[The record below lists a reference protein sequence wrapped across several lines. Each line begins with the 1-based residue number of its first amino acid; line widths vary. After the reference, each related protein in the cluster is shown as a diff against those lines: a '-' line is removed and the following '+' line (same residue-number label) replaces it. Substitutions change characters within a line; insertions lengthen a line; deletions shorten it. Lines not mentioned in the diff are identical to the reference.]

1 MAIKF
6 QYNKTSLNNIT
17 KQLKMRQSAL
27 PTLKNKESALR
38 LEVRKAK
45 ERSEK
50 LIEDL
55 DAALKKYDYLAALWN
70 ECEPGLIS
78 ITDVDLT
85 TVKVA
90 GVKTPELVAIH
101 YEIHEFNAFT
111 SPAWYAD
118 GVAILKELSRLG
130 IESEVYVEKSRILD
144 YQRKKTTQK
153 VNLYE
158 KVQIPGYQEA
168 IRKIKRYMEDEENLS
183 KAASKIVKSR
193 HAEEEEMEEAAN
205 GR

>member
-6 QYNKTSLNNIT
+6 QYNKTSLNNLG
-17 KQLKMRQSAL
+17 KQLKMRQKAL

-45 ERSEK
+45 EKSEQ
-50 LIEDL
+50 LIKDL
-55 DAALKKYDYLAALWN
+55 EAAMQRYDYLAALWN
-70 ECEPGLIS
+70 EFDPGLIS
-78 ITDVDLT
+78 ITDVDLI

-90 GVKTPELVAIH
+90 GVKTPDLKDIH
-101 YEIHEFNAFT
+101 YEIHEFNAFAK
-111 SPAWYAD
+111 PAWYAD

-130 IESEVYVEKSRILD
+130 IESEVYMEKSRLLD
-144 YQRKKTTQK
+144 WQRKKPTQK

-193 HAEEEEMEEAAN
+193 HAEEEEQEN
-205 GR
+205 G